1 MPLETFMER
10 VLEDNYFE
18 DVDALRTFVRYAES
32 WSIFERMHR
41 LAVIYP
47 SAVMKPNQE
56 GNLVA
61 QQFNGLFT
69 LTISP
74 LKDEE
79 EAEAVKQMTAILPC
93 TMLTLLGSSGRSLK
107 VIVRACRPD
116 GSVPQTEEEMEVFCK
131 QVYG

>member
-1 MPLETFMER
+1 MKLTCIKTDKRNKQHVNLMPLETFMER

-74 LKDEE
+74 LKDDDRHP
-79 EAEAVKQMTAILPC
+79 ALHDALPA
-93 TMLTLLGSSGRSLK
+93 GK
-107 VIVRACRPD
+107 
-116 GSVPQTEEEMEVFCK
+116 
-131 QVYG
+131 